1 MLVPVCPMPG
11 SPRCRKLEGLST
23 LSVGGGMGAPQYVDG
38 VSHHV
43 DSLLVFCARCAHS
56 EFIHRDRGA
65 RGCLYSVC
73 ECASFG
79 ATEEAKPSKDAQRGP
94 GVRGRTAPKRR
105 ERGGSAHRRVRE
117 ADGS

>member
-23 LSVGGGMGAPQYVDG
+23 LSVGGGMRAPQYVDG
-38 VSHHV
+38 VSHRVNPH
-43 DSLLVFCARCAHS
+43 LVFFARSPHS
-56 EFIHRDRGA
+56 DFLHRDRGA

-79 ATEEAKPSKDAQRGP
+79 ATEEARLNEHALGGP

-105 ERGGSAHRRVRE
+105 GRGGGAPPH
-117 ADGS
+117 GP